1 MVRLIQKSGFIK
13 SGGAGGYMKYI
24 GTRERVEK
32 LEGSSPATENQQI
45 LIDDLLRD
53 FPEAKDLAEYKD
65 YCTAPTS
72 GTASILISAALDSN
86 AHEVAGREG
95 YMKYIATRPQV
106 ERHGEHGLF
115 SSCAVSLDV
124 SLKEIGEHSENV
136 WTFIWS
142 LHREDIFPV
151 EVRPR

>member
-1 MVRLIQKSGFIK
+1 MQ
-13 SGGAGGYMKYI
+13 YT

-32 LEGSSPATENQQI
+32 LEGSGPATENQQV
-45 LIDDLLRD
+45 LIDCFSRG
-53 FPEAKDLAEYKD
+53 FPDIKDLDEYEN
-65 YCTAPTS
+65 YCA
-72 GTASILISAALDSN
+72 ASISGIVAALISATLDVN
-86 AHEVAGREG
+86 THEVIGREG